1 MAIHALVERFEARN
15 SSVHRADAR
24 VKLLVALA
32 YIFSITLTR
41 EGDWVALIL
50 LAIPIAGIIVM
61 SKLTPALVLRRSL
74 LMLPFVLV
82 ALPLLFTRPGEP
94 VTSLPLLGW
103 GISAEGTIAVATIL
117 TKSWL
122 SVIVAIVLTS
132 TTQHPELLRAL
143 RALRVPRLLVATI
156 ESAYRYL
163 FVIGEEASR
172 MLRAR
177 ASRSAAIEGRRPNGK
192 LRWRATIAGH
202 LVGTL
207 FLRSIDRS
215 ERVYAAMHARGYSGE
230 PRFLDS
236 SSLRTGTIAVATT
249 TVLFAYVVQI
259 AVRL

>member
-15 SSVHRADAR
+15 SPVHRADAR
-24 VKLLVALA
+24 VKLLAALA
-32 YIFSITLTR
+32 YIFAITLTR
-41 EGDWVALIL
+41 EGDWAALML
-50 LAIPIAGIIVM
+50 LALPIAGVIVT

-74 LMLPFVLV
+74 LMVPFVLV

-94 VTSLPLLGW
+94 IASLPLLGW
-103 GISAEGTIAVATIL
+103 EISDEGTIAVATIL
-117 TKSWL
+117 AKSWF
-122 SVIVAIVLTS
+122 SVIVAVVLTS

-163 FVIGEEASR
+163 FVVGEEASR

-177 ASRSAAIEGRRPNGK
+177 ASRSAVIEGHRPNGQ

-215 ERVYAAMHARGYSGE
+215 ERVYAAMYARGYSGE

-236 SSLRTGTIAVATT
+236 SSLRISTIAVATA